1 MPMAMA
7 AGDVDGDG
15 RTELLL
21 ARPYGESAGTPGD
34 VLVLRPGTALP
45 AASGDQGGGQAG
57 AGMARV
63 PTTGGARAVI
73 AVGRDVLYADGWHRE
88 YGSRAR
94 ALITAARW
102 QQGAWTTQVLA
113 HVRGRRGYERL
124 RVGDVDGDGVLDV
137 VASGDGPAVLV
148 PSSRPVTG
156 SVPSLGSAE
165 AWDAYPVDLNDDQQ
179 HEVIILGPYPGI
191 WQDGDAG

>member
-1 MPMAMA
+1 M
-7 AGDVDGDG
+7 
-15 RTELLL
+15 
-21 ARPYGESAGTPGD
+21 
-34 VLVLRPGTALP
+34 
-45 AASGDQGGGQAG
+45 
-57 AGMARV
+57 
-63 PTTGGARAVI
+63 
-73 AVGRDVLYADGWHRE
+73 
-88 YGSRAR
+88 
-94 ALITAARW
+94 
-102 QQGAWTTQVLA
+102 
-113 HVRGRRGYERL
+113 RGRRGYERL